1 MDSTSKFTEA
11 EQAFRWEVVLALL
24 PHYGK
29 STDQLLVAA
38 TSVQEHV
45 EGLLR
50 GKLADTVGTASAN
63 DPSTSS
69 THL

>member
-1 MDSTSKFTEA
+1 MNSTSKPTDI

-29 STDQLLVAA
+29 STEQLLEAA

-50 GKLADTVGTASAN
+50 EKPADTVGTASAN

-69 THL
+69 AHL